1 MCPLS
6 GLLFFVESCW
16 ELKSAVLKCSY
27 LEEGPAL
34 NLAGVLVL
42 IVANGKEKAG
52 RAGWKAARHG
62 KA

>member
-6 GLLFFVESCW
+6 GLLFLVESCW

-34 NLAGVLVL
+34 NLTGVLVL
-42 IVANGKEKAG
+42 IVANRKEKAG
-52 RAGWKAARHG
+52 RAG
-62 KA
+62 

>member
-34 NLAGVLVL
+34 NLTGFVVP

-52 RAGWKAARHG
+52 RAG
-62 KA
+62 